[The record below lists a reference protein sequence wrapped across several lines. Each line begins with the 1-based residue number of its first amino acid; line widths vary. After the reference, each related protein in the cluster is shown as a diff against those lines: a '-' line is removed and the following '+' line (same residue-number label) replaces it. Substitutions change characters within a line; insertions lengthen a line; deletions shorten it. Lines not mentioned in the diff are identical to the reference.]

1 MIRRR
6 LSPDEFA
13 RASAR
18 ARSAHV
24 EPSTLAIARAVLVD
38 GTKQVAVAAQV
49 GASRAWVSEAVAK
62 FLRYV
67 EDAERLSVPKG
78 WMLDTVSL
86 PRDLWPQVRK
96 LEREAR
102 ARLKKSGA

>member
-6 LSPDEFA
+6 LSPDEFV

-18 ARSAHV
+18 ARM
-24 EPSTLAIARAVLVD
+24 EPASLAIARAVLVD
-38 GTKQVAVAAQV
+38 GAKQVDVAGQA
-49 GASRAWVSEAVAK
+49 GTSRAWVSEAVGK
-62 FLRYV
+62 FMRYV
-67 EDAERLSVPKG
+67 EDAERLSVPDG

-102 ARLKKSGA
+102 ARLKKSDA